1 MTSIVK
7 LWILVSAS
15 LVALFVSILFSITL
29 GPLSV
34 SMTDAWQVVA
44 FKLGLSSSPEGVT
57 LLEQNAIWELRM
69 PRALLAAVAG
79 AALAI
84 CGAVLQ
90 SLLRNGLADPYL
102 LGISSGASA
111 GAVVVVL
118 TASTAASFVMASGA
132 FAGALAAFSLV
143 LLLAW
148 AAGNGNHNIIL
159 AGVAITQLFSALTS
173 FLIMFSADANTT
185 RGVLFWMLGSSAS
198 SSWQTV
204 VLSAA
209 IFAVS
214 FVVLFCHSTALD
226 AFTFGADSAASL
238 GINVKRVRMVVI
250 GVASLLAATIV
261 SSSGAI
267 GFVGLVLPHAAR
279 LIVGT
284 GHRRVLPVSAALGAI
299 LLVWVDALGRTV
311 AAPVETPVGV
321 ITALVG
327 VPLFIGSVGQ
337 AGEGESYS
345 CLTIMMQLLSGL
357 RTRIGRCHS
366 LFPTCARAFLQLI
379 TCRSRPVQVTRSE

>member
-1 MTSIVK
+1 MTSTVK
-7 LWILVSAS
+7 LWVLVGAS

-29 GPLSV
+29 GPLDV
-34 SMTDAWQVVA
+34 SMTDAWRVVA
-44 FKLGLSSSPEGVT
+44 FKLGLSSTPEGVT

-79 AALAI
+79 AALSI

-132 FAGALAAFSLV
+132 FVGALAAFSLV

-185 RGVLFWMLGSSAS
+185 RGVLFWMLGSLAS

-204 VLSAA
+204 ALSAA

-311 AAPVETPVGV
+311 AAPVEIPVGV

-327 VPLFIGSVGQ
+327 VPLFIALLVKQGRGS
-337 AGEGESYS
+337 
-345 CLTIMMQLLSGL
+345 
-357 RTRIGRCHS
+357 RTH
-366 LFPTCARAFLQLI
+366 
-379 TCRSRPVQVTRSE
+379 V

>member
-1 MTSIVK
+1 
-7 LWILVSAS
+7 
-15 LVALFVSILFSITL
+15 
-29 GPLSV
+29 
-34 SMTDAWQVVA
+34 
-44 FKLGLSSSPEGVT
+44 
-57 LLEQNAIWELRM
+57 M

-185 RGVLFWMLGSSAS
+185 RGVLFWMLGSLAS

-204 VLSAA
+204 ALSAA

-311 AAPVETPVGV
+311 AAPVEIPVGV

-327 VPLFIGSVGQ
+327 VPLFI
-337 AGEGESYS
+337 
-345 CLTIMMQLLSGL
+345 TLLVKQGRGR
-357 RTRIGRCHS
+357 RTH
-366 LFPTCARAFLQLI
+366 
-379 TCRSRPVQVTRSE
+379 V

>member
-1 MTSIVK
+1 MTSTVK

-15 LVALFVSILFSITL
+15 LVALFVSILLSITL
-29 GPLSV
+29 GPLSG
-34 SMTDAWQVVA
+34 SMTDAWRVVA
-44 FKLGLSSSPEGVT
+44 FKLGLSSTPEGVT

-69 PRALLAAVAG
+69 PSALLAAVAG

-185 RGVLFWMLGSSAS
+185 RGVLFWMLGSLAS

-204 VLSAA
+204 ALSAA

-311 AAPVETPVGV
+311 AAPVEIPVGV

-327 VPLFIGSVGQ
+327 VPLFI
-337 AGEGESYS
+337 
-345 CLTIMMQLLSGL
+345 TLLVKQGRGR
-357 RTRIGRCHS
+357 RTH
-366 LFPTCARAFLQLI
+366 
-379 TCRSRPVQVTRSE
+379 V

>member
-1 MTSIVK
+1 MTSTVK

-34 SMTDAWQVVA
+34 SMTDAWRVVA
-44 FKLGLSSSPEGVT
+44 FKLGLSSTPEGVT

-69 PRALLAAVAG
+69 PSALLAAVAG

-159 AGVAITQLFSALTS
+159 GGVAITQLFSALTS

-185 RGVLFWMLGSSAS
+185 RGVLFWMLGSLAS

-204 VLSAA
+204 ALSAA

-311 AAPVETPVGV
+311 AAPVEIPVGV

-327 VPLFIGSVGQ
+327 VPLFI
-337 AGEGESYS
+337 
-345 CLTIMMQLLSGL
+345 TLLVKQGRGR
-357 RTRIGRCHS
+357 RTH
-366 LFPTCARAFLQLI
+366 
-379 TCRSRPVQVTRSE
+379 V

>member
-1 MTSIVK
+1 MTSTVK

-34 SMTDAWQVVA
+34 SMTDAWRVVA
-44 FKLGLSSSPEGVT
+44 FKLGLSSTPEGVT

-69 PRALLAAVAG
+69 PRALLAAVVG

-185 RGVLFWMLGSSAS
+185 RGVLFWMLGSLAS

-204 VLSAA
+204 ALSAA

-311 AAPVETPVGV
+311 AAPVEIPVGV

-327 VPLFIGSVGQ
+327 GPLFITLLVKQGRGS
-337 AGEGESYS
+337 
-345 CLTIMMQLLSGL
+345 
-357 RTRIGRCHS
+357 RTH
-366 LFPTCARAFLQLI
+366 
-379 TCRSRPVQVTRSE
+379 V

>member
-1 MTSIVK
+1 MTSTVK

-29 GPLSV
+29 GPLSG
-34 SMTDAWQVVA
+34 SMTDAWRVVA
-44 FKLGLSSSPEGVT
+44 FKLGLSSTPEGVT

-185 RGVLFWMLGSSAS
+185 RGVLFWMLGSLAS

-204 VLSAA
+204 ALSAA

-311 AAPVETPVGV
+311 AAPVEIPVGV

-327 VPLFIGSVGQ
+327 VPLFI
-337 AGEGESYS
+337 
-345 CLTIMMQLLSGL
+345 TLLVKQGRGR
-357 RTRIGRCHS
+357 RTH
-366 LFPTCARAFLQLI
+366 
-379 TCRSRPVQVTRSE
+379 V

>member
-1 MTSIVK
+1 MTSTVK
-7 LWILVSAS
+7 LWILVGAS

-34 SMTDAWQVVA
+34 SMTDAWRVVA
-44 FKLGLSSSPEGVT
+44 FKLGLSSTPEGVT

-79 AALAI
+79 AALSI

-118 TASTAASFVMASGA
+118 TASTAASFVMATGA

-185 RGVLFWMLGSSAS
+185 RGVLFWMLDSLAS

-204 VLSAA
+204 ALSAA

-214 FVVLFCHSTALD
+214 FVVLFWHSTALD

-311 AAPVETPVGV
+311 AAPVEIPVGV

-327 VPLFIGSVGQ
+327 VPLFIALLVKQGRGS
-337 AGEGESYS
+337 
-345 CLTIMMQLLSGL
+345 
-357 RTRIGRCHS
+357 RTH
-366 LFPTCARAFLQLI
+366 
-379 TCRSRPVQVTRSE
+379 V

>member
-1 MTSIVK
+1 MTSTVK

-34 SMTDAWQVVA
+34 SMTDAWRVVA
-44 FKLGLSSSPEGVT
+44 FKLGLSSTPEGVT

-69 PRALLAAVAG
+69 PRALLAAVVG

-185 RGVLFWMLGSSAS
+185 RGVLFWMLGSLAS

-204 VLSAA
+204 ALSAA

-311 AAPVETPVGV
+311 AAPVEIPVGV

-327 VPLFIGSVGQ
+327 VPLFI
-337 AGEGESYS
+337 
-345 CLTIMMQLLSGL
+345 TLLVKQGRGR
-357 RTRIGRCHS
+357 RTH
-366 LFPTCARAFLQLI
+366 
-379 TCRSRPVQVTRSE
+379 V

>member
-1 MTSIVK
+1 VTSTVK

-15 LVALFVSILFSITL
+15 LVALFVSVLFSITL

-34 SMTDAWQVVA
+34 SMTDAWRVVA
-44 FKLGLSSSPEGVT
+44 FKLGLSSTLEGVT

-132 FAGALAAFSLV
+132 LVGALAAFSLV

-185 RGVLFWMLGSSAS
+185 RGVLFWMLGSLAS

-204 VLSAA
+204 ALSAA

-279 LIVGT
+279 LMVGT

-311 AAPVETPVGV
+311 AVPVEIPVGV

-327 VPLFIGSVGQ
+327 VPLFIALLIKQGRGS
-337 AGEGESYS
+337 
-345 CLTIMMQLLSGL
+345 
-357 RTRIGRCHS
+357 RTH
-366 LFPTCARAFLQLI
+366 
-379 TCRSRPVQVTRSE
+379 V

>member
-1 MTSIVK
+1 
-7 LWILVSAS
+7 
-15 LVALFVSILFSITL
+15 
-29 GPLSV
+29 
-34 SMTDAWQVVA
+34 MTDAWRVVA
-44 FKLGLSSSPEGVT
+44 FKLGLSSTPEGVT

-185 RGVLFWMLGSSAS
+185 RGVLFWMLGSLAS

-204 VLSAA
+204 ALSAA

-311 AAPVETPVGV
+311 AAPVEIPVGV

-327 VPLFIGSVGQ
+327 VPLFI
-337 AGEGESYS
+337 
-345 CLTIMMQLLSGL
+345 TLLVKQGRGR
-357 RTRIGRCHS
+357 RTH
-366 LFPTCARAFLQLI
+366 
-379 TCRSRPVQVTRSE
+379 V

>member
-1 MTSIVK
+1 MS
-7 LWILVSAS
+7 
-15 LVALFVSILFSITL
+15 
-29 GPLSV
+29 
-34 SMTDAWQVVA
+34 DAWRVVA
-44 FKLGLSSSPEGVT
+44 FKLGLSSTPEGVT

-118 TASTAASFVMASGA
+118 TASTAASFVMATGA

-185 RGVLFWMLGSSAS
+185 RGVLFWMLGSLAS
-198 SSWQTV
+198 SSWQTIA
-204 VLSAA
+204 LSAA

-238 GINVKRVRMVVI
+238 GIDVKRVRMVVI
-250 GVASLLAATIV
+250 SVASLLAATIV

-311 AAPVETPVGV
+311 AAPVEIPVGV

-327 VPLFIGSVGQ
+327 VPLFIALLVKQGRGS
-337 AGEGESYS
+337 
-345 CLTIMMQLLSGL
+345 
-357 RTRIGRCHS
+357 RTH
-366 LFPTCARAFLQLI
+366 
-379 TCRSRPVQVTRSE
+379 V

>member
-1 MTSIVK
+1 MTSTVK

-15 LVALFVSILFSITL
+15 LVALFVSVLFSITL

-34 SMTDAWQVVA
+34 SMTDAWRVVA
-44 FKLGLSSSPEGVT
+44 FKLGLSSTLEGVT

-132 FAGALAAFSLV
+132 LVGALAAFSLV

-148 AAGNGNHNIIL
+148 AVGNGNHNIIL

-185 RGVLFWMLGSSAS
+185 RGVLFWMLGSLAS

-204 VLSAA
+204 ALSAA

-279 LIVGT
+279 LMVGT

-311 AAPVETPVGV
+311 AVPVEIPVGV

-327 VPLFIGSVGQ
+327 VPLFIALLIKQGRGS
-337 AGEGESYS
+337 
-345 CLTIMMQLLSGL
+345 
-357 RTRIGRCHS
+357 RTH
-366 LFPTCARAFLQLI
+366 
-379 TCRSRPVQVTRSE
+379 V

>member
-1 MTSIVK
+1 MTSTVK

-15 LVALFVSILFSITL
+15 LVALFVSVLFSITL

-34 SMTDAWQVVA
+34 SMTDAWRVVA
-44 FKLGLSSSPEGVT
+44 FKLGLSSTLEGVT

-69 PRALLAAVAG
+69 PSALLAAVAG

-132 FAGALAAFSLV
+132 LVGALAAFSLV

-185 RGVLFWMLGSSAS
+185 RGVLFWMLGSLAS

-204 VLSAA
+204 ALSAA

-279 LIVGT
+279 LMVGT

-311 AAPVETPVGV
+311 AVPVEIPVGV

-327 VPLFIGSVGQ
+327 VPLFIALLIKQGRGS
-337 AGEGESYS
+337 
-345 CLTIMMQLLSGL
+345 
-357 RTRIGRCHS
+357 RTH
-366 LFPTCARAFLQLI
+366 
-379 TCRSRPVQVTRSE
+379 V

>member
-1 MTSIVK
+1 
-7 LWILVSAS
+7 
-15 LVALFVSILFSITL
+15 
-29 GPLSV
+29 
-34 SMTDAWQVVA
+34 MTDAWRVVA
-44 FKLGLSSSPEGVT
+44 FKLGLSSTLEGVT

-185 RGVLFWMLGSSAS
+185 RGVLFWMLGSLAS

-204 VLSAA
+204 ALSAA

-311 AAPVETPVGV
+311 AAPVEIPVGV

-327 VPLFIGSVGQ
+327 VPLFI
-337 AGEGESYS
+337 
-345 CLTIMMQLLSGL
+345 TLLVKQGRGR
-357 RTRIGRCHS
+357 RTH
-366 LFPTCARAFLQLI
+366 
-379 TCRSRPVQVTRSE
+379 V

>member
-1 MTSIVK
+1 
-7 LWILVSAS
+7 
-15 LVALFVSILFSITL
+15 
-29 GPLSV
+29 
-34 SMTDAWQVVA
+34 MTDAWRVVA
-44 FKLGLSSSPEGVT
+44 FKLGLSSTPEGVT

-79 AALAI
+79 AALSI

-132 FAGALAAFSLV
+132 FVGALAAFSLV

-173 FLIMFSADANTT
+173 FLIMLSADANTT
-185 RGVLFWMLGSSAS
+185 RGVLFWMLGSLAS

-204 VLSAA
+204 ALSAS

-311 AAPVETPVGV
+311 AAPVEIPVGV

-327 VPLFIGSVGQ
+327 VPLFIALLVKQGRGS
-337 AGEGESYS
+337 
-345 CLTIMMQLLSGL
+345 
-357 RTRIGRCHS
+357 RTH
-366 LFPTCARAFLQLI
+366 
-379 TCRSRPVQVTRSE
+379 V

>member
-1 MTSIVK
+1 MTSTVK

-15 LVALFVSILFSITL
+15 LVALFVSVLFSITL

-34 SMTDAWQVVA
+34 SMTDAWRVVA
-44 FKLGLSSSPEGVT
+44 FKLGLSSTLEGVT

-132 FAGALAAFSLV
+132 LVGALAAFSLV

-185 RGVLFWMLGSSAS
+185 RGVLFWMLGSLAS

-204 VLSAA
+204 ALSAA

-214 FVVLFCHSTALD
+214 FVVLFCHSTESGYS
-226 AFTFGADSAASL
+226 T
-238 GINVKRVRMVVI
+238 GISRRRVELKINPIR
-250 GVASLLAATIV
+250 S
-261 SSSGAI
+261 
-267 GFVGLVLPHAAR
+267 FPHARFHIEVPLDNLLGENIAR
-279 LIVGT
+279 RSG
-284 GHRRVLPVSAALGAI
+284 SN
-299 LLVWVDALGRTV
+299 WV
-311 AAPVETPVGV
+311 APIQNNDV
-321 ITALVG
+321 ITK
-327 VPLFIGSVGQ
+327 
-337 AGEGESYS
+337 
-345 CLTIMMQLLSGL
+345 L
-357 RTRIGRCHS
+357 RS
-366 LFPTCARAFLQLI
+366 
-379 TCRSRPVQVTRSE
+379 

>member
-1 MTSIVK
+1 MTSTVK

-15 LVALFVSILFSITL
+15 LVALFVSVLFSITL

-34 SMTDAWQVVA
+34 SMTDAWRVVA
-44 FKLGLSSSPEGVT
+44 FKLGLSSTLEGVT

-69 PRALLAAVAG
+69 PRALLAAVVG

-132 FAGALAAFSLV
+132 LVGALAAFSLV

-185 RGVLFWMLGSSAS
+185 RGVLFWMLGSLAS

-204 VLSAA
+204 ALSAA

-279 LIVGT
+279 LMVGT

-311 AAPVETPVGV
+311 AVPVEIPVGV

-327 VPLFIGSVGQ
+327 VPLFIALLIKQGRGS
-337 AGEGESYS
+337 
-345 CLTIMMQLLSGL
+345 
-357 RTRIGRCHS
+357 RTH
-366 LFPTCARAFLQLI
+366 
-379 TCRSRPVQVTRSE
+379 V

>member
-1 MTSIVK
+1 MTSTVK

-15 LVALFVSILFSITL
+15 LVALFVSILLSITL

-34 SMTDAWQVVA
+34 SMTDAWRVVA
-44 FKLGLSSSPEGVT
+44 FKLGLSSTPEGVT

-185 RGVLFWMLGSSAS
+185 RGVLFWMLGSLAS

-204 VLSAA
+204 ALSAA

-311 AAPVETPVGV
+311 AAPVEIPVGV

-327 VPLFIGSVGQ
+327 VPLFI
-337 AGEGESYS
+337 
-345 CLTIMMQLLSGL
+345 TLLVKQGRGR
-357 RTRIGRCHS
+357 RTH
-366 LFPTCARAFLQLI
+366 
-379 TCRSRPVQVTRSE
+379 V

>member
-1 MTSIVK
+1 MTSTVK

-34 SMTDAWQVVA
+34 SMTDAWRVVA
-44 FKLGLSSSPEGVT
+44 FKLGLSSTPEGVT

-185 RGVLFWMLGSSAS
+185 RGVLFWMLGSLES

-204 VLSAA
+204 ALSAA

-311 AAPVETPVGV
+311 AAPVEIPVGV

-327 VPLFIGSVGQ
+327 VPLFI
-337 AGEGESYS
+337 
-345 CLTIMMQLLSGL
+345 TLLVKQGRGR
-357 RTRIGRCHS
+357 RTH
-366 LFPTCARAFLQLI
+366 
-379 TCRSRPVQVTRSE
+379 V

>member
-1 MTSIVK
+1 
-7 LWILVSAS
+7 
-15 LVALFVSILFSITL
+15 
-29 GPLSV
+29 
-34 SMTDAWQVVA
+34 MTDAWRVVA
-44 FKLGLSSSPEGVT
+44 FKLGLSSTPEGVT

-79 AALAI
+79 AALSI
-84 CGAVLQ
+84 CG
-90 SLLRNGLADPYL
+90 
-102 LGISSGASA
+102 
-111 GAVVVVL
+111 L

-132 FAGALAAFSLV
+132 FVGALAAFSLV

-185 RGVLFWMLGSSAS
+185 RGVLFWMLGSLAS

-204 VLSAA
+204 ALSAA

-250 GVASLLAATIV
+250 GVASLLPATIV

-311 AAPVETPVGV
+311 AAPVEIPVGV

-327 VPLFIGSVGQ
+327 VPLFIALLVKQGRGS
-337 AGEGESYS
+337 
-345 CLTIMMQLLSGL
+345 
-357 RTRIGRCHS
+357 RTH
-366 LFPTCARAFLQLI
+366 
-379 TCRSRPVQVTRSE
+379 V

>member
-1 MTSIVK
+1 MTSTVK

-15 LVALFVSILFSITL
+15 LVALFVSVLFSITL

-34 SMTDAWQVVA
+34 SMTDAWRVVA
-44 FKLGLSSSPEGVT
+44 FKLGLSSTLEGVT

-132 FAGALAAFSLV
+132 LVGALAAFSLV

-185 RGVLFWMLGSSAS
+185 RGVLFWMLGSLAS

-204 VLSAA
+204 ALSAA

-279 LIVGT
+279 LMVGT
-284 GHRRVLPVSAALGAI
+284 GHRRVLPVSAAMGAI

-311 AAPVETPVGV
+311 AVPVEIPVGV

-327 VPLFIGSVGQ
+327 VPLFIALLIKQGRGS
-337 AGEGESYS
+337 
-345 CLTIMMQLLSGL
+345 
-357 RTRIGRCHS
+357 RTH
-366 LFPTCARAFLQLI
+366 
-379 TCRSRPVQVTRSE
+379 V

>member
-1 MTSIVK
+1 
-7 LWILVSAS
+7 
-15 LVALFVSILFSITL
+15 
-29 GPLSV
+29 
-34 SMTDAWQVVA
+34 MTDAWRVVA
-44 FKLGLSSSPEGVT
+44 FKLGLSSTPEGVT

-79 AALAI
+79 AALSI

-118 TASTAASFVMASGA
+118 TASTAASFVMAPGA

-185 RGVLFWMLGSSAS
+185 RGVLFWMLGSLAS

-204 VLSAA
+204 ALSTA

-311 AAPVETPVGV
+311 AAPVEIPVGV

-327 VPLFIGSVGQ
+327 VPLFIALLVKQGRGS
-337 AGEGESYS
+337 
-345 CLTIMMQLLSGL
+345 
-357 RTRIGRCHS
+357 RTH
-366 LFPTCARAFLQLI
+366 
-379 TCRSRPVQVTRSE
+379 V

>member
-1 MTSIVK
+1 
-7 LWILVSAS
+7 
-15 LVALFVSILFSITL
+15 
-29 GPLSV
+29 
-34 SMTDAWQVVA
+34 MTDAWRVVA
-44 FKLGLSSSPEGVT
+44 FKLGLSSTPEGVT

-79 AALAI
+79 AALSI

-132 FAGALAAFSLV
+132 FVGALAAFSLV

-173 FLIMFSADANTT
+173 FLIMLSADANTT
-185 RGVLFWMLGSSAS
+185 RGVLFWMLGSLAS

-204 VLSAA
+204 ALSAS

-299 LLVWVDALGRTV
+299 LLVWVDALGRMV
-311 AAPVETPVGV
+311 AAPVEIPVGV

-327 VPLFIGSVGQ
+327 VPLFIALLVKQGRGS
-337 AGEGESYS
+337 
-345 CLTIMMQLLSGL
+345 
-357 RTRIGRCHS
+357 RTH
-366 LFPTCARAFLQLI
+366 
-379 TCRSRPVQVTRSE
+379 V

>member
-1 MTSIVK
+1 MTSTVK

-29 GPLSV
+29 GPLSG
-34 SMTDAWQVVA
+34 SMTDAWRVVA
-44 FKLGLSSSPEGVT
+44 FKLGLSSTLEGVT

-132 FAGALAAFSLV
+132 LVGALAAFSLV

-185 RGVLFWMLGSSAS
+185 RGVLFWMLGSLAS

-204 VLSAA
+204 ALSAA

-279 LIVGT
+279 LMVGT

-311 AAPVETPVGV
+311 AVPVEIPVGV

-327 VPLFIGSVGQ
+327 VPLFIALLIKQGRGS
-337 AGEGESYS
+337 
-345 CLTIMMQLLSGL
+345 
-357 RTRIGRCHS
+357 RTH
-366 LFPTCARAFLQLI
+366 
-379 TCRSRPVQVTRSE
+379 V

>member
-1 MTSIVK
+1 MTSTVK
-7 LWILVSAS
+7 LWILVGAS

-34 SMTDAWQVVA
+34 SMTDAWRVVA
-44 FKLGLSSSPEGVT
+44 FKLGLSSTPEGVT

-79 AALAI
+79 AALSI

-118 TASTAASFVMASGA
+118 TASTAASFVMATGA

-185 RGVLFWMLGSSAS
+185 RGVLFWMLGSLAS

-204 VLSAA
+204 ALSAA

-214 FVVLFCHSTALD
+214 FVVLFWHSTALD

-311 AAPVETPVGV
+311 AAPVEIPVGV
-321 ITALVG
+321 ITALVD
-327 VPLFIGSVGQ
+327 VPLFIALLVKQGRGS
-337 AGEGESYS
+337 
-345 CLTIMMQLLSGL
+345 
-357 RTRIGRCHS
+357 RTH
-366 LFPTCARAFLQLI
+366 
-379 TCRSRPVQVTRSE
+379 V

>member
-1 MTSIVK
+1 
-7 LWILVSAS
+7 
-15 LVALFVSILFSITL
+15 
-29 GPLSV
+29 
-34 SMTDAWQVVA
+34 
-44 FKLGLSSSPEGVT
+44 
-57 LLEQNAIWELRM
+57 M

-132 FAGALAAFSLV
+132 LVGALAAFSLV

-185 RGVLFWMLGSSAS
+185 RGVLFWMLGSLAS

-204 VLSAA
+204 ALSAA

-279 LIVGT
+279 LMVGT

-311 AAPVETPVGV
+311 AVPVEIPVGV

-327 VPLFIGSVGQ
+327 VPLFIALLIKQGRGS
-337 AGEGESYS
+337 
-345 CLTIMMQLLSGL
+345 
-357 RTRIGRCHS
+357 RTH
-366 LFPTCARAFLQLI
+366 
-379 TCRSRPVQVTRSE
+379 V

>member
-1 MTSIVK
+1 MTSTVK

-34 SMTDAWQVVA
+34 SMTDAWRVVA
-44 FKLGLSSSPEGVT
+44 FKLGLSSTPEGVT

-69 PRALLAAVAG
+69 PRALLAAVVG

-185 RGVLFWMLGSSAS
+185 RGVLFWMLGSLAS

-204 VLSAA
+204 ALSAA

-279 LIVGT
+279 LMVGT

-311 AAPVETPVGV
+311 AVPVEIPVGV

-327 VPLFIGSVGQ
+327 VPLFIALLIKQGRGS
-337 AGEGESYS
+337 
-345 CLTIMMQLLSGL
+345 
-357 RTRIGRCHS
+357 RTH
-366 LFPTCARAFLQLI
+366 
-379 TCRSRPVQVTRSE
+379 V

>member
-1 MTSIVK
+1 MTSTVK

-15 LVALFVSILFSITL
+15 LVALFVSVLFSITL

-34 SMTDAWQVVA
+34 SMTDAWRVVA
-44 FKLGLSSSPEGVT
+44 FKLGLSSTLEGVT

-132 FAGALAAFSLV
+132 LVGALAAFSLV

-185 RGVLFWMLGSSAS
+185 RGVLFWMLGSLAS

-204 VLSAA
+204 ALSAA

-250 GVASLLAATIV
+250 GVASLLVATIV

-279 LIVGT
+279 LMVGT

-311 AAPVETPVGV
+311 AVPVEIPVGV

-327 VPLFIGSVGQ
+327 VPLFIALLIKQGRGS
-337 AGEGESYS
+337 
-345 CLTIMMQLLSGL
+345 
-357 RTRIGRCHS
+357 RTH
-366 LFPTCARAFLQLI
+366 
-379 TCRSRPVQVTRSE
+379 V

>member
-1 MTSIVK
+1 MTSTVK

-29 GPLSV
+29 GPLSG
-34 SMTDAWQVVA
+34 SMTDAWRVVA
-44 FKLGLSSSPEGVT
+44 FKLGLSSTPEGVT

-159 AGVAITQLFSALTS
+159 GGVAITQLFSALTS

-185 RGVLFWMLGSSAS
+185 RGVLFWMLGSLAS

-204 VLSAA
+204 ALSAA

-311 AAPVETPVGV
+311 AAPVEIPVGV

-327 VPLFIGSVGQ
+327 VPLFI
-337 AGEGESYS
+337 
-345 CLTIMMQLLSGL
+345 TLLVKQGRGR
-357 RTRIGRCHS
+357 RTH
-366 LFPTCARAFLQLI
+366 
-379 TCRSRPVQVTRSE
+379 V

>member
-1 MTSIVK
+1 MTSTVK

-29 GPLSV
+29 GPLSG
-34 SMTDAWQVVA
+34 SMTDAWRVVA
-44 FKLGLSSSPEGVT
+44 FKLGLSSTPEGVT

-132 FAGALAAFSLV
+132 LVGALAAFSLV

-185 RGVLFWMLGSSAS
+185 RGVLFWMLGSLAS

-204 VLSAA
+204 ALSAA

-279 LIVGT
+279 LMVGT

-311 AAPVETPVGV
+311 AVPVEIPVGV

-327 VPLFIGSVGQ
+327 VPLFIALLIKQGRGS
-337 AGEGESYS
+337 
-345 CLTIMMQLLSGL
+345 
-357 RTRIGRCHS
+357 RTH
-366 LFPTCARAFLQLI
+366 
-379 TCRSRPVQVTRSE
+379 V

>member
-1 MTSIVK
+1 
-7 LWILVSAS
+7 
-15 LVALFVSILFSITL
+15 
-29 GPLSV
+29 
-34 SMTDAWQVVA
+34 MTDAWRVVA
-44 FKLGLSSSPEGVT
+44 FKLGLSPTPEGVT

-79 AALAI
+79 AALSI

-118 TASTAASFVMASGA
+118 TASTAASFAMASGA
-132 FAGALAAFSLV
+132 FAGAIAAFSLV

-185 RGVLFWMLGSSAS
+185 RGVLFWMLGSLAS

-204 VLSAA
+204 ALSAV
-209 IFAVS
+209 IFTVS
-214 FVVLFCHSTALD
+214 FVALFCHSTALD

-238 GINVKRVRMVVI
+238 GIDVKRVRMVVI

-279 LIVGT
+279 LIVGS
-284 GHRRVLPVSAALGAI
+284 GHRRVLPVSAVLGAI

-311 AAPVETPVGV
+311 AAPVEIPVGV

-327 VPLFIGSVGQ
+327 VPLFI
-337 AGEGESYS
+337 A
-345 CLTIMMQLLSGL
+345 LL
-357 RTRIGRCHS
+357 IKQGRGNQTH
-366 LFPTCARAFLQLI
+366 
-379 TCRSRPVQVTRSE
+379 V

>member
-1 MTSIVK
+1 
-7 LWILVSAS
+7 
-15 LVALFVSILFSITL
+15 
-29 GPLSV
+29 
-34 SMTDAWQVVA
+34 MTDAWRVVA
-44 FKLGLSSSPEGVT
+44 FKLGLSPTPEGVT

-79 AALAI
+79 AALSI

-118 TASTAASFVMASGA
+118 TASTAASFAMASGA
-132 FAGALAAFSLV
+132 FAGAIAAFSLV

-185 RGVLFWMLGSSAS
+185 RGVLFWMLGSLAS

-204 VLSAA
+204 ALSAV

-214 FVVLFCHSTALD
+214 FVALFCHSTALD

-238 GINVKRVRMVVI
+238 GIDVKRVRMVVI

-279 LIVGT
+279 LIVGS
-284 GHRRVLPVSAALGAI
+284 GHRRVLPVSAVLGAI

-311 AAPVETPVGV
+311 AAPVAIPVGV
-321 ITALVG
+321 ITALIG
-327 VPLFIGSVGQ
+327 VPLFI
-337 AGEGESYS
+337 A
-345 CLTIMMQLLSGL
+345 LL
-357 RTRIGRCHS
+357 IKQGRGNQTH
-366 LFPTCARAFLQLI
+366 
-379 TCRSRPVQVTRSE
+379 V

>member
-1 MTSIVK
+1 MTSTVK
-7 LWILVSAS
+7 LWVLVGAS

-29 GPLSV
+29 GPLDV
-34 SMTDAWQVVA
+34 SMTDAWRVVA
-44 FKLGLSSSPEGVT
+44 FKLGLSSTPEGVT

-69 PRALLAAVAG
+69 PRALLAVVAG
-79 AALAI
+79 AALSI

-132 FAGALAAFSLV
+132 FVGALAAFSLV

-185 RGVLFWMLGSSAS
+185 RGVLFWMLGSLAS

-204 VLSAA
+204 ALSAA

-311 AAPVETPVGV
+311 AAPVEIPVGV

-327 VPLFIGSVGQ
+327 VPLFIALLVKQGRGS
-337 AGEGESYS
+337 
-345 CLTIMMQLLSGL
+345 
-357 RTRIGRCHS
+357 RTH
-366 LFPTCARAFLQLI
+366 
-379 TCRSRPVQVTRSE
+379 V

>member
-1 MTSIVK
+1 MTSTVK

-34 SMTDAWQVVA
+34 SMTDAWRVVA
-44 FKLGLSSSPEGVT
+44 FKLGLSSTPEGVT

-132 FAGALAAFSLV
+132 LVGALAAFSLV

-185 RGVLFWMLGSSAS
+185 RGVLFWMLGSLAS

-204 VLSAA
+204 ALSAA

-279 LIVGT
+279 LMVGT

-311 AAPVETPVGV
+311 AVPVEIPVGV

-327 VPLFIGSVGQ
+327 VPLFIALLIKQGRGS
-337 AGEGESYS
+337 
-345 CLTIMMQLLSGL
+345 
-357 RTRIGRCHS
+357 RTH
-366 LFPTCARAFLQLI
+366 
-379 TCRSRPVQVTRSE
+379 V

>member
-1 MTSIVK
+1 MTSTVK

-34 SMTDAWQVVA
+34 SMTDAWRVVA
-44 FKLGLSSSPEGVT
+44 FKLGLSSTPEGVT

-69 PRALLAAVAG
+69 PRALLAAVVG

-132 FAGALAAFSLV
+132 LVGALAAFSLV

-185 RGVLFWMLGSSAS
+185 RGVLFWMLGSLAS

-204 VLSAA
+204 ALSAA

-279 LIVGT
+279 LMVGT

-311 AAPVETPVGV
+311 AVPVEIPVGV

-327 VPLFIGSVGQ
+327 VPLFIALLIKQGRGS
-337 AGEGESYS
+337 
-345 CLTIMMQLLSGL
+345 
-357 RTRIGRCHS
+357 RTH
-366 LFPTCARAFLQLI
+366 
-379 TCRSRPVQVTRSE
+379 V

>member
-1 MTSIVK
+1 MTSTVK

-15 LVALFVSILFSITL
+15 LVALFVSVLFSITL

-34 SMTDAWQVVA
+34 SMTDAWRVVA
-44 FKLGLSSSPEGVT
+44 FKLGLSSTPEGVT

-79 AALAI
+79 AALSL

-132 FAGALAAFSLV
+132 LVGALAAFSLV

-185 RGVLFWMLGSSAS
+185 RGVLFWMLGSLAS

-204 VLSAA
+204 ALSTA

-311 AAPVETPVGV
+311 AVPVEIPVGV

-327 VPLFIGSVGQ
+327 VPLFIALLIKQGRGS
-337 AGEGESYS
+337 
-345 CLTIMMQLLSGL
+345 
-357 RTRIGRCHS
+357 RTH
-366 LFPTCARAFLQLI
+366 
-379 TCRSRPVQVTRSE
+379 V

>member
-1 MTSIVK
+1 MTSTVK

-29 GPLSV
+29 GPLSG
-34 SMTDAWQVVA
+34 SMTDAWRVVA
-44 FKLGLSSSPEGVT
+44 FKLGLSSTPEGVT

-132 FAGALAAFSLV
+132 LVGALAAFSLV

-185 RGVLFWMLGSSAS
+185 RGVLFWMRGSLAS

-204 VLSAA
+204 ALSAA

-279 LIVGT
+279 LMVGT

-311 AAPVETPVGV
+311 AVPVEIPVGV

-327 VPLFIGSVGQ
+327 VPLFIALLIKQGRGS
-337 AGEGESYS
+337 
-345 CLTIMMQLLSGL
+345 
-357 RTRIGRCHS
+357 RTH
-366 LFPTCARAFLQLI
+366 
-379 TCRSRPVQVTRSE
+379 V

>member
-1 MTSIVK
+1 MTSTVK

-15 LVALFVSILFSITL
+15 LVALFVSVLFSITL

-34 SMTDAWQVVA
+34 SMTDAWRVVA
-44 FKLGLSSSPEGVT
+44 FKLGLSSTPEGVT

-132 FAGALAAFSLV
+132 LVGALAAFSLV

-185 RGVLFWMLGSSAS
+185 RGVLFWMLGSLAS

-204 VLSAA
+204 ALSAA

-279 LIVGT
+279 LMVGT

-311 AAPVETPVGV
+311 AVPVEIPVGV

-327 VPLFIGSVGQ
+327 VPLFIALLIKQGRGS
-337 AGEGESYS
+337 
-345 CLTIMMQLLSGL
+345 
-357 RTRIGRCHS
+357 RTH
-366 LFPTCARAFLQLI
+366 
-379 TCRSRPVQVTRSE
+379 V

>member
-1 MTSIVK
+1 MTSTVK

-29 GPLSV
+29 GPLSG
-34 SMTDAWQVVA
+34 SMTDAWRVVA
-44 FKLGLSSSPEGVT
+44 FKLGLSSTPEGVT

-185 RGVLFWMLGSSAS
+185 RGVLFWMLGSLAS

-204 VLSAA
+204 ALSAA

-311 AAPVETPVGV
+311 AAPVEIPVGV

-327 VPLFIGSVGQ
+327 GPLFI
-337 AGEGESYS
+337 
-345 CLTIMMQLLSGL
+345 TLLVKQGRGR
-357 RTRIGRCHS
+357 RTH
-366 LFPTCARAFLQLI
+366 
-379 TCRSRPVQVTRSE
+379 V